1 MDPAFIATVF
11 GTLFA
16 IINPIGNVPIFEAVT
31 DGFDEKTKRMIAKK
45 AMVYTA
51 AVLIGFGLFGNY
63 IFDLFGITIPAF
75 KVMGGLLIFYL
86 GFNMVEG
93 QGTTHKVTEDHTEDA
108 VSLAI
113 VPLTIPLYGGPGSIA
128 TTMVLVSQA
137 DGAMDLTMVFVAILC
152 ILIIS
157 YVLIM
162 KSEVIFRRLGKS
174 GSIAFTRIMGVLLA
188 GMGISFIIS
197 GAIEA
202 VQQSGL
208 V

>member
-1 MDPAFIATVF
+1 MDVAFIATAF

-31 DGFDEKTKRMIAKK
+31 NGFDRKLKIQVAKK
-45 AMVYTA
+45 AILYSA
-51 AVLIGFGLFGNY
+51 GVLIGFGLVGNY
-63 IFDLFGITIPAF
+63 IFALFGITIPAF

-93 QGTTHKVTEDHTEDA
+93 RGTSHRVTEDHTEEA
-108 VSLAI
+108 VSVAI
-113 VPLTIPLYGGPGSIA
+113 VPLTIPLYAGPGSIA
-128 TTMVLVSQA
+128 TTMVLISQSSGVL
-137 DGAMDLTMVFVAILC
+137 DVWVVFIA
-152 ILIIS
+152 
-157 YVLIM
+157 VLFNLMLAYLLMTKAEIVF
-162 KSEVIFRRLGKS
+162 KKLGKS

-197 GAIEA
+197 GAIA
-202 VQQSGL
+202 AIQQAGL

>member
-1 MDPAFIATVF
+1 MDAAFIATVF

-16 IINPIGNVPIFEAVT
+16 IINPVGNVLIFEAVT
-31 DGFDEKTKRMIAKK
+31 DGFDRKMKLQVAKK
-45 AMVYTA
+45 AMLYSA
-51 AVLIGFGLFGNY
+51 GVLIGFGLFGNY
-63 IFDLFGITIPAF
+63 IFDIFGITIPAF

-93 QGTTHKVTEDHTEDA
+93 QMTTHKVTEDQTDTA
-108 VSLAI
+108 ISVAI
-113 VPLTIPLYGGPGSIA
+113 VPLTIPLYAGPGSIA
-128 TTMVLVSQA
+128 TTMVLISQSQ
-137 DGAMDLTMVFVAILC
+137 GAVDLMIVFVAIVM
-152 ILIIS
+152 ILLMA
-157 YVLIM
+157 YLLIT
-162 KSEVIFRRLGKS
+162 KAEILFKKLGRS

-202 VQQSGL
+202 VQQAGL

>member
-1 MDPAFIATVF
+1 MDAAFIATVF

-16 IINPIGNVPIFEAVT
+16 IINPVGNVLIFEAVT
-31 DGFDEKTKRMIAKK
+31 DGFDRNMKLQVAKK
-45 AMVYTA
+45 AMLYSA
-51 AVLIGFGLFGNY
+51 GVLIGFGLFGNY
-63 IFDLFGITIPAF
+63 IFDIFGITIPAF

-93 QGTTHKVTEDHTEDA
+93 QMTTHKVTEDQTDTA
-108 VSLAI
+108 ISVAI
-113 VPLTIPLYGGPGSIA
+113 VPLTIPLYAGPGSIA
-128 TTMVLVSQA
+128 TTMVLISQSQ
-137 DGAMDLTMVFVAILC
+137 GTVDLMIVFVAIVV
-152 ILIIS
+152 ILLMA
-157 YVLIM
+157 YLLIT
-162 KSEVIFRRLGKS
+162 KAEILFKKLGRS

-202 VQQSGL
+202 VQQAGL

>member
-1 MDPAFIATVF
+1 MDAAFIATVF

-16 IINPIGNVPIFEAVT
+16 IINPVGNVPIFEAVT
-31 DGFDEKTKRMIAKK
+31 DGFDRKMKLQVAKK
-45 AMVYTA
+45 AMLYSA
-51 AVLIGFGLFGNY
+51 GVLIGFGLFGNY
-63 IFDLFGITIPAF
+63 IFDIFGITIPAF

-93 QGTTHKVTEDHTEDA
+93 QMTTHKVTEDQTDTA
-108 VSLAI
+108 ISVAI
-113 VPLTIPLYGGPGSIA
+113 VPLTIPLYAGPGSIA
-128 TTMVLVSQA
+128 TTMVLISQSQ
-137 DGAMDLTMVFVAILC
+137 GTVDLMIVFVAIVV
-152 ILIIS
+152 ILLMA
-157 YVLIM
+157 YLLIT
-162 KSEVIFRRLGKS
+162 KAEILFKKLGRS

-202 VQQSGL
+202 VQQAGL

>member
-1 MDPAFIATVF
+1 MDVAFIATVF

-31 DGFDEKTKRMIAKK
+31 NGFDKATKRMVARK
-45 AMVYTA
+45 AMIYTA
-51 AVLIGFGLFGNY
+51 GVLIGFGIFGNY

-93 QGTTHKVTEDHTEDA
+93 RGTTHKVTEDHTEEA
-108 VSLAI
+108 VSVAI

-128 TTMVLVSQA
+128 TTMILVSQA
-137 DGAMDLTMVFVAILC
+137 DGAIDLMVVFVAVLC
-152 ILIIS
+152 ILVVS
-157 YVLIM
+157 YILIRNAEVLF
-162 KSEVIFRRLGKS
+162 KRLGKS

-188 GMGISFIIS
+188 GMGVSFIIS

>member
-1 MDPAFIATVF
+1 MDAAFIATVF

-16 IINPIGNVPIFEAVT
+16 IINPVGNVLIFEAVT
-31 DGFDEKTKRMIAKK
+31 DGFDRKMKLQVAKK
-45 AMVYTA
+45 AMLYSA
-51 AVLIGFGLFGNY
+51 GVLIGFGLFGNY
-63 IFDLFGITIPAF
+63 IFDIFGITIPAF

-93 QGTTHKVTEDHTEDA
+93 QMTTHKVTEDQTDTA
-108 VSLAI
+108 ISVAI
-113 VPLTIPLYGGPGSIA
+113 VPLTIPLYAGPGSIA
-128 TTMVLVSQA
+128 TTMVLISQSQ
-137 DGAMDLTMVFVAILC
+137 GTVDLMIVFVAIVM
-152 ILIIS
+152 ILLMA
-157 YVLIM
+157 YLLIT
-162 KSEVIFRRLGKS
+162 KAEILFKKLGRS

-202 VQQSGL
+202 VQQAGL

>member
-1 MDPAFIATVF
+1 MDAAFIATAF

-16 IINPIGNVPIFEAVT
+16 IINPVGNIPIFEAVT
-31 DGFDEKTKRMIAKK
+31 DGFDKKTKLMVAKK
-45 AMVYTA
+45 AMVYSA
-51 AVLIGFGLFGNY
+51 GVLIGFGLFGNY

-93 QGTTHKVTEDHTEDA
+93 RGTAHKVTEDHTEEA
-108 VSLAI
+108 VSVAI
-113 VPLTIPLYGGPGSIA
+113 VPLTIPLYAGPGSIA
-128 TTMVLVSQA
+128 TTMVLISQSQ
-137 DGAMDLTMVFVAILC
+137 GTLDLVTIFVAILV
-152 ILIIS
+152 ILLMA
-157 YVLIM
+157 YLLVTKAEVLF
-162 KSEVIFRRLGKS
+162 KKLGKS

-202 VQQSGL
+202 VQQAGI

>member
-1 MDPAFIATVF
+1 MDAAFIATVF

-16 IINPIGNVPIFEAVT
+16 IINPVGNVLIFEAVT
-31 DGFDEKTKRMIAKK
+31 DGFDRKMKLQVAKK
-45 AMVYTA
+45 AMLYSA
-51 AVLIGFGLFGNY
+51 GVLIGFGLFGNY
-63 IFDLFGITIPAF
+63 IFDIFGITIPAF

-93 QGTTHKVTEDHTEDA
+93 QMTTHKVTEDQTDTA
-108 VSLAI
+108 ISVAI
-113 VPLTIPLYGGPGSIA
+113 VPLTIPLYAGPGSIA
-128 TTMVLVSQA
+128 TTMVLISQSQ
-137 DGAMDLTMVFVAILC
+137 GTVDLMIVFVAIVV
-152 ILIIS
+152 ILLMAYLLVTKAEI
-157 YVLIM
+157 LF
-162 KSEVIFRRLGKS
+162 KKLGRS

-202 VQQSGL
+202 VQQAGL